1 MNDIIYGVQLYTFRK
16 LMKTPAEAEKVLSGI
31 AKLGS
36 KTVQISGVCEM
47 PAKRLRE
54 LADENGMSICGT
66 HSPFNRI
73 TDDTNALAEEH
84 LIMGCDSVGLGMM
97 PVKYLTGAD
106 GIKRFC
112 EIANTVCE
120 KLKPYGLKFGYHN
133 HFRELKMI
141 GDKVILDT
149 LAEEVADMQIILD
162 TYWVKFAGSDPVE
175 YLSKYAGRLDLI
187 HLKDFRKGKVF
198 KHIADVGSGSLDWS
212 AIIEAAKKS
221 GTKYAVIE
229 HDTTK
234 EPYRTIEKSL
244 NFINTVDKN

>member
-1 MNDIIYGVQLYTFRK
+1 MSELTYGVQLYTFRK
-16 LMKTPAEAEKVLSGI
+16 LMKTPAEVERVLSGI
-31 AKLGS
+31 SKLGS
-36 KTVQISGVCEM
+36 KTVQVSGVCEM
-47 PAKRLRE
+47 PVKRLRE
-54 LADENGMSICGT
+54 LADRNGMSICGT

-73 TDDTNALAEEH
+73 TDDTDALAEEH

-120 KLKPYGLKFGYHN
+120 KLKPYNLKFGYHN
-133 HFRELKMI
+133 HFRELKKV

-149 LAEEVADMQIILD
+149 LAEEVPDMQLILD

-187 HLKDFRKGKVF
+187 HLKDYRKGLLF
-198 KHIADVGSGSLDWS
+198 NHIEDVGSGSLDWG

-244 NFINTVDKN
+244 KFIDTVDKK